1 MIVDSLDGQGCPA
14 HVPCQA
20 FDGFPVGAIDRLSRM
35 NVETRVVVPRHQPSD
50 LVSVKDFLFMQRIQ
64 KPGAEA
70 HGNSGRGT
78 PFQFMKT
85 SFPNETRQH
94 RT

>member
-20 FDGFPVGAIDRLSRM
+20 FDGFPVGAIDKLSRM

-50 LVSVKDFLFMQRIQ
+50 PVSAKDFLFMQRIQ

-70 HGNSGRGT
+70 HGNRGT
-78 PFQFMKT
+78 GTAFQFMKT
-85 SFPNETRQH
+85 TFPNGTRQH

>member
-20 FDGFPVGAIDRLSRM
+20 FDGFPVSAIDRLSRM

-50 LVSVKDFLFMQRIQ
+50 LVSFKDFLFLQRIQ

-70 HGNSGRGT
+70 YDNSGRGT
-78 PFQFMKT
+78 PIQFMKT
-85 SFPNETRQH
+85 SFPNETQQH

>member
-50 LVSVKDFLFMQRIQ
+50 LVSVKDFLFCSV
-64 KPGAEA
+64 KVTAE
-70 HGNSGRGT
+70 
-78 PFQFMKT
+78 PFKL
-85 SFPNETRQH
+85 
-94 RT
+94 